1 MTVGK
6 ALLCTVALFSCAGCN
21 ALLGTSEEKAKRA
34 VTEQL
39 IDPTSAQFRNVHSL
53 GESVCGE
60 VNGKNKMGAY
70 VGFRRFVVSTS
81 TYDAQIDSEFDDA
94 DLMSARD
101 LCTQASSN
109 EYSSSATTM
118 SICERVTELELAKLE
133 QAVFDR
139 ASAKDCGP
147 AAAKQ
152 VYRPPL
158 NEAAGPSE
166 NGEFANLDITNL
178 EIDSL
183 PEGVGAAR
191 EADGKRRT

>member
-6 ALLCTVALFSCAGCN
+6 ALLCTTPLLSCAGCN

-81 TYDAQIDSEFDDA
+81 TYDAPVQFPGS
-94 DLMSARD
+94 
-101 LCTQASSN
+101 
-109 EYSSSATTM
+109 TTL
-118 SICERVTELELAKLE
+118 T
-133 QAVFDR
+133 
-139 ASAKDCGP
+139 
-147 AAAKQ
+147 
-152 VYRPPL
+152 
-158 NEAAGPSE
+158 
-166 NGEFANLDITNL
+166 
-178 EIDSL
+178 
-183 PEGVGAAR
+183 
-191 EADGKRRT
+191 